1 MRNMSS
7 KIWIEVT
14 QDEYELPVAVADTAR
29 ELAEIVGTTTNN
41 IISQCSHRRKGRLK
55 SSRFRMIEIEE
66 EESERTEGTL

>member
-7 KIWIEVT
+7 KKIWMEVT
-14 QDEYELPVAVADTAR
+14 QDKYELPVAIADTAK

-41 IISQCSHRRKGRLK
+41 IVSQCSHYRKGRLK

-66 EESERTEGTL
+66 AMNDNNDH